1 MSWRNVTSFIM
12 LSYLLHSDSFFYCLD
27 FGFHLQAGLGSSN
40 LPVSLLLSPLFFLC
54 FHWNNAANKNANI
67 FYCKE

>member
-40 LPVSLLLSPLFFLC
+40 LPVSLLLSPPFFLC
-54 FHWNNAANKNANI
+54 FSL
-67 FYCKE
+67 E